1 MRAPSAS
8 ELMHV
13 WEHGL
18 THTPVEHAL
27 TILEAACPDMS
38 REDIA
43 KLSIGERDNRLL
55 TLRQWLFGSHVTSA
69 SSCPHCNELMEWS
82 TNTDKLRMQPLEH
95 DKQQQEHLITHKEYQ
110 VEFRLPNTVDLVAIG
125 QINDITTAG
134 QALLKR
140 CVCRIERK
148 GKPVPI
154 SRLPQRLIQKVLTGM
169 EQADPQ
175 ADLRIE
181 LVCANCQHK
190 WEVTFDIVSF
200 LWSEIQSWAKQTL
213 RAVHIL
219 ARSYGWREQDILSM
233 SPLRRQLYLE
243 MAGY

>member
-8 ELMHV
+8 ELMHA
-13 WEHGL
+13 WERGL

-27 TILEAACPDMS
+27 VVLEAACPDMS

-55 TLRQWLFGSHVTSA
+55 TLRTWLFGRHVTSA

-82 TNTDKLRMQPLEH
+82 TNTDKLRLQPLKH
-95 DKQQQEHLITHKEYQ
+95 DPQQQAYLIKYQGYQ
-110 VEFRLPNTVDLVAIG
+110 VRFRLPNTADLVAIG
-125 QINDITTAG
+125 QQNDITIAH
-134 QALLKR
+134 QELLKR
-140 CVCRIERK
+140 CVNSIERK
-148 GKPVPI
+148 GKSVTV
-154 SRLPQRLIQKVLTGM
+154 SRLPQRLLQKVLTKM
-169 EQADPQ
+169 EQEDPQ
-175 ADLRIE
+175 ADLRVE

-190 WEVTFDIVSF
+190 WEVTFDILSF

-219 ARSYGWREQDILSM
+219 ARSYGWREQDILGM
-233 SPLRRQLYLE
+233 SPLRRQFYLE

>member
-13 WEHGL
+13 WERGL
-18 THTPVEHAL
+18 TYTPIDRTLA
-27 TILEAACPDMS
+27 ILEAACPDMS

-55 TLRQWLFGSHVTSA
+55 TLRQWLFGRDVTSA
-69 SSCPHCNELMEWS
+69 SNCPHCNELMEWS
-82 TNTDKLRMQPLEH
+82 TNTDKLRLQPLNH
-95 DKQQQEHLITHKEYQ
+95 DTPQQDYLITHQEYQ
-110 VEFRLPNTVDLVAIG
+110 LEFRLPNTVDLVAID
-125 QINDITTAG
+125 QINDIATAR

-140 CVCRIERK
+140 CVSRIVRK

-154 SRLPQRLIQKVLTGM
+154 SRLPQRLIQKILTRM

-175 ADLRIE
+175 ADLRVE
-181 LVCANCQHK
+181 LTCANCQHN
-190 WEVTFDIVSF
+190 WEATFDIVSF

-219 ARSYGWREQDILSM
+219 ARSYGWREQDILGM